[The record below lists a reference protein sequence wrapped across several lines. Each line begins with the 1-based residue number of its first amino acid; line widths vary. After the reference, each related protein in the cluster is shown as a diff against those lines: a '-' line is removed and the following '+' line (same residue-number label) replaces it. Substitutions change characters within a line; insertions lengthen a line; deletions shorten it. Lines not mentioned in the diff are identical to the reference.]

1 MRTMDVS
8 IIIVNYNT
16 RQLTSN
22 CIESIFKYTNGVSFE
37 VILVDNA
44 STDGSIDFFTNDER
58 IIFISSKENLG
69 FGRANN
75 LGYKVAKGRYIFLLN
90 SDTLL
95 LNNAIKI
102 FCDTMSNVDGNIA
115 CIGTLLRDK
124 EMNVIHSYGSFPT
137 IISVLKGTLDV
148 YLFFLPKRRK
158 NAAILTFPLE
168 VDYVTGADLFIRRS
182 VIEQLGL
189 FDPDFFMYYEETEMQ
204 YRYHA
209 KKYKSLIID
218 QPSILHLEGAS
229 GYSFSKSYKIEYF
242 STFGCFKYF
251 KKTTPLFFYIVF
263 RILFFLLRLVPVLL
277 KPISMKNKLQY
288 LYLLI
293 RK

>member
-102 FCDTMSNVDGNIA
+102 FCDTM
-115 CIGTLLRDK
+115 L
-124 EMNVIHSYGSFPT
+124 
-137 IISVLKGTLDV
+137 
-148 YLFFLPKRRK
+148 
-158 NAAILTFPLE
+158 
-168 VDYVTGADLFIRRS
+168 
-182 VIEQLGL
+182 
-189 FDPDFFMYYEETEMQ
+189 
-204 YRYHA
+204 
-209 KKYKSLIID
+209 
-218 QPSILHLEGAS
+218 
-229 GYSFSKSYKIEYF
+229 
-242 STFGCFKYF
+242 
-251 KKTTPLFFYIVF
+251 
-263 RILFFLLRLVPVLL
+263 
-277 KPISMKNKLQY
+277 
-288 LYLLI
+288 
-293 RK
+293 

>member
-124 EMNVIHSYGSFPT
+124 P
-137 IISVLKGTLDV
+137 
-148 YLFFLPKRRK
+148 
-158 NAAILTFPLE
+158 
-168 VDYVTGADLFIRRS
+168 
-182 VIEQLGL
+182 
-189 FDPDFFMYYEETEMQ
+189 
-204 YRYHA
+204 
-209 KKYKSLIID
+209 
-218 QPSILHLEGAS
+218 
-229 GYSFSKSYKIEYF
+229 
-242 STFGCFKYF
+242 
-251 KKTTPLFFYIVF
+251 
-263 RILFFLLRLVPVLL
+263 
-277 KPISMKNKLQY
+277 
-288 LYLLI
+288 
-293 RK
+293 